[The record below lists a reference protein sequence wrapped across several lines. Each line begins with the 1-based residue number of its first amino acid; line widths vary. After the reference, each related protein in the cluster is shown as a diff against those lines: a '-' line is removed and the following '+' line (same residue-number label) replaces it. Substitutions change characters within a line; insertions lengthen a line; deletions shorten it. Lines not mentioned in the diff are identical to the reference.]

1 MPRTAGVSCRMR
13 SRPTRVRPSPRRVS
27 RWFSVCPLM
36 LRTSLTF
43 KAILRSLLT
52 AQIGQ
57 FLAAQPRCFLWAA
70 QLAQAVEGG
79 LDHVVR
85 VPRALALGQDV
96 ADTHRLQHRA
106 DAAARDHAGSF
117 AGRLEQHLARAEVTE
132 HLVRNG

>member
-36 LRTSLTF
+36 RRTSLTF
-43 KAILRSLLT
+43 KAILRSLLA

-57 FLAAQPRCFLWAA
+57 FLAAQPRCFLGAA

-79 LDHVVR
+79 LDYVVR
-85 VPRALALGQDV
+85 VRRALALGAYVDV
-96 ADTHRLQHRA
+96 VHGLHLQA
-106 DAAARDHAGSF
+106 
-117 AGRLEQHLARAEVTE
+117 
-132 HLVRNG
+132 

>member
-43 KAILRSLLT
+43 KAILRSLL
-52 AQIGQ
+52 AAELGQ
-57 FLAAQPRCFLWAA
+57 FLAAQAGCLFRAA
-70 QLAQAVEGG
+70 QLAQAVERR

-85 VPRALALGQDV
+85 VPRALRLRQDV
-96 ADTHRLQHRA
+96 ADAHRFQNRA
-106 DAAARDHAGSF
+106 DTAARDHAGSF

-132 HLVRNG
+132 HLV